1 MDVSTVKKNVSI
13 STPQANPVIIDRAA
27 DKTRC
32 QGIAKL
38 YVDFADDHVQRYE
51 KKGKANKISRAKI
64 ELQLLKAL
72 NDAEFPI
79 EYKLSW
85 SHAVLASANFNAY
98 WIEIAKRHKF
108 PESCF
113 MRYITDK
120 SLLEYEVPIDDEAE
134 NEAEEEIDDEVD
146 DGVGDE
152 DHDEIHDEATAGKKT
167 SPTSVSQTPALVTDH
182 GSRSSSPD
190 CSDGGYSTDNSENWP
205 QILEM
210 ARAPVKRVIPSCE
223 RCGKKGLITRFC
235 SCLENE
241 DDSNIAGPS
250 NHISEVEK
258 GHEAK
263 MLDKSA
269 RALDEDPPAVS
280 GDLIGLAREEEQ
292 DDSGYEESP
301 PKNKGKGKAKPTV
314 KDASKPKGIMKN
326 KAAPKN
332 KEQTPAQLKTAA
344 AKTQEPAK
352 SKAAKP
358 EATKKAATTPSQGAI
373 PPVHAPFNG
382 SNNRSQAPTVPDEL
396 DQKIAQ
402 VQEKFAPAQ
411 AAGIKR
417 MMEQYP
423 EDDEDDSPAKKA
435 KIGGAASAN
444 GGRKKATPKTS
455 NQKKDAFKEWDGIP
469 RGFGED

>member
-1 MDVSTVKKNVSI
+1 
-13 STPQANPVIIDRAA
+13 
-27 DKTRC
+27 
-32 QGIAKL
+32 
-38 YVDFADDHVQRYE
+38 
-51 KKGKANKISRAKI
+51 
-64 ELQLLKAL
+64 
-72 NDAEFPI
+72 
-79 EYKLSW
+79 
-85 SHAVLASANFNAY
+85 
-98 WIEIAKRHKF
+98 
-108 PESCF
+108 
-113 MRYITDK
+113 MRYITDNN
-120 SLLEYEVPIDDEAE
+120 LLEYEVPIDDEAE
-134 NEAEEEIDDEVD
+134 NETEEEIDDEVD

-152 DHDEIHDEATAGKKT
+152 DHDEIHDEATAGKKI

-190 CSDGGYSTDNSENWP
+190 CSDGGYTTDNSENWP
-205 QILEM
+205 KILEM
-210 ARAPVKRVIPSCE
+210 ARAPPVKRVIPRCE
-223 RCGKKGLITRFC
+223 RCGSKTFYNPRPIFPANNFLLVGGVITRFC
-235 SCLENE
+235 PCHENE

-280 GDLIGLAREEEQ
+280 DDLIGLAREDEQ
-292 DDSGYEESP
+292 DDSEYEESP
-301 PKNKGKGKAKPTV
+301 PKSKGKGKAKPTV

-358 EATKKAATTPSQGAI
+358 KATKKAATTPSQGAI

-382 SNNRSQAPTVPDEL
+382 SNNHSQAPTVPDEL

-402 VQEKFAPAQ
+402 IQEKFAPAQ

-423 EDDEDDSPAKKA
+423 DDDEDDSPAKKA

-455 NQKKDAFKEWDGIP
+455 NQKKGAFKEWDGIP